1 MPLRHFATSAVFMFA
16 IAITGCDDKPKG
28 DQKSVIEGGKAES
41 AEGKKL
47 ENAKREIDGAEKA
60 LQDRADR
67 DYEAAQDEPVQ
78 RGVP

>member
-1 MPLRHFATSAVFMFA
+1 MLAPRTSAVFVLLAA
-16 IAITGCDDKPKG
+16 ISLSGCDDKPKG

-47 ENAKREIDGAEKA
+47 ENAKREIEGAEKA

-67 DYEAAQDEPVQ
+67 DYEAAQDEPVE